1 MTQNIL
7 VDKDH
12 IKTCEKAQ
20 KTLHHFTDMAFEGAK
35 KNIYDLN
42 MF

>member
-1 MTQNIL
+1 M
-7 VDKDH
+7 VK
-12 IKTCEKAQ
+12 KAQ
-20 KTLHHFTDMAFEGAK
+20 KSLHHFTHMAFEGAK